1 MTASIV
7 EICHHVFFI
16 CALLQCLLPGLLE
29 TTSPVLCYFII
40 WGLVFFFLLLIGCSI
55 FLSEM
60 NASFSLHQSR
70 QLLWWNLEL
79 SWRAWWSWIWQECC
93 VPLKSYPF
101 PLSSFLFSAAE
112 TMTLACLCC
121 LAREACKF
129 HSILVGEN
137 FCKKNPNFMI
147 FGNFVERKECFAIIS
162 SFKGKSGFLP
172 HRAARSIST
181 FSWPWSCAGFLLCT
195 PELQF
200 QSLWGLIG
208 FWNH

>member
-1 MTASIV
+1 MHCCDA
-7 EICHHVFFI
+7 F
-16 CALLQCLLPGLLE
+16 CLVCWREQAQSCVISSFG
-29 TTSPVLCYFII
+29 F
-40 WGLVFFFLLLIGCSI
+40 GFFLLLIGCGI

-70 QLLWWNLEL
+70 WLLWWNLEL

-93 VPLKSYPF
+93 VPFKSYPF

-137 FCKKNPNFMI
+137 FCKKKVPNFII
-147 FGNFVERKECFAIIS
+147 FVNFMERKECFAIIS
-162 SFKGKSGFLP
+162 SFKGKSGFLT

-181 FSWPWSCAGFLLCT
+181 FSWPWSYAGFLLCN

-200 QSLWGLIG
+200 QSLQGLIG

>member
-1 MTASIV
+1 MPFAWFTG
-7 EICHHVFFI
+7 ENK
-16 CALLQCLLPGLLE
+16 P
-29 TTSPVLCYFII
+29 SPVLFHHL
-40 WGLVFFFLLLIGCSI
+40 GLFFFFLIGCSI

-60 NASFSLHQSR
+60 NASFSLHQTDS
-70 QLLWWNLEL
+70 
-79 SWRAWWSWIWQECC
+79 SGGTWSCPFEPDGAGSGRNA

-137 FCKKNPNFMI
+137 LCKKNPNFMS
-147 FGNFVERKECFAIIS
+147 FVNFVERKECFAIIS
-162 SFKGKSGFLP
+162 SFKGKSGFLT

-195 PELQF
+195 PKLQF

>member
-1 MTASIV
+1 MTASTV
-7 EICHHVFFI
+7 EICHCVFFI

-29 TTSPVLCYFII
+29 RTSPVLCYFII
-40 WGLVFFFLLLIGCSI
+40 WGFVFFLLICCSV

-70 QLLWWNLEL
+70 RLLWWNLEL
-79 SWRAWWSWIWQECC
+79 SWPAWWSWIWQECC
-93 VPLKSYPF
+93 VTLKSYPF

-121 LAREACKF
+121 FAREACKF
-129 HSILVGEN
+129 QSILVGEN
-137 FCKKNPNFMI
+137 FCKKENRFYY
-147 FGNFVERKECFAIIS
+147 FGNFVERKECFAVIS
-162 SFKGKSGFLP
+162 SFKGKSGFLT

-181 FSWPWSCAGFLLCT
+181 FSWPWSCASFLLCT
-195 PELQF
+195 PKLQF
-200 QSLWGLIG
+200 QSLWSLIG